1 MKFLFSL
8 LLFLNF
14 LFCSFAQDY
23 IPLIEQNK
31 HFFVTSYQ
39 DAGWYNG
46 YLGYVMRGDT
56 IVQDVEYTKIY
67 RQIFEAPEEPGVYM
81 GYEPPY
87 ELRYE
92 EFFALMRE
100 DVEERKVYTRIYE
113 DAYPIEWEC
122 DDSYELGDEILYY
135 DFSQT
140 IGDTISFCSTAIN
153 NFDYTLTLGAV
164 SFEESWGEERRI
176 FNYFQNE
183 TDGHFY
189 TFEGIGGLE
198 GIFSSINGIS
208 VDKGWYK
215 LLNICIGT
223 NEECGIVDLV
233 ATKDILPLSNEI
245 KLSPNPA
252 QGQINLKLSEKIIKN
267 GTFQI
272 IDLTG
277 KNVYSESL
285 KSGEYIRYLDLPKGL
300 YFASFQQNGQ
310 FMWQNKLIVLP

>member
-1 MKFLFSL
+1 
-8 LLFLNF
+8 
-14 LFCSFAQDY
+14 
-23 IPLIEQNK
+23 LIEQDK

-67 RQIFEAPEEPGVYM
+67 RQIFEAPEEPGIYV

-92 EFFALMRE
+92 ELFALMRE

-113 DAYPIEWEC
+113 DTYPIEWEC

-153 NFDYTLTLGAV
+153 NFDYTLILGAV
-164 SFEESWGEERRI
+164 SFEEVWGEERRR

-215 LLNICIGT
+215 LLNICTGT

-233 ATKDILPLSNEI
+233 SIENILPLANEI
-245 KLSPNPA
+245 KLSPNPTS
-252 QGQINLKLSEKIIKN
+252 GQINLKLSEIISEK
-267 GTFQI
+267 GKFQI
-272 IDLTG
+272 SDLTG
-277 KNVYSESL
+277 RVVYLESL
-285 KSGEYIRYLDLPKGL
+285 KSGEYIRQLDLPKGF
-300 YFASFQQNGQ
+300 YSASFQQNGQ
-310 FMWQNKLIVLP
+310 ILWQNKLIVLH